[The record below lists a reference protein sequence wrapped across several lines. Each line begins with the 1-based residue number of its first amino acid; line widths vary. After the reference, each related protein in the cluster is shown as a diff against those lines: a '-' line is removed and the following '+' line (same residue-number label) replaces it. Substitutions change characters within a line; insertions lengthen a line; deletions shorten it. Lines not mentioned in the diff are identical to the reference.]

1 MNQDQSIL
9 KPLLALSAGALCIS
23 FAPVFVKMIDGTS
36 LGPTAIA
43 FWRTLFGAG
52 ILFIWALVMGK
63 KLMLPTSILIYAVI
77 AGFIFFCDLFVWHK
91 SIIYSGAG
99 IATILGNT
107 QVFWMA
113 LIGVTLFNE
122 KLKPIYFV
130 SVLMAFVGVVL
141 LVGFGSFET
150 FETSYINGIIFGLMT
165 GVFYASY
172 ITTIKKS
179 GHTGSPISFITMMA
193 WTSMFS
199 AFFLGIAMLFES
211 DPIVPDSAY
220 TWIVLFSLAF
230 VAQSAGWYF
239 ISTNL
244 PKLRASQSGMVL
256 LIQPTMAAVW
266 GWLFF
271 AEQLQILQVLGAV
284 LTLAAI
290 YFGSVRRAK

>member
-1 MNQDQSIL
+1 MNQDHSIL
-9 KPLLALSAGALCIS
+9 KPLLALAAGALCIS
-23 FAPVFVKMIDGTS
+23 FAPVFVKMIDGTT

-63 KLMLPTSILIYAVI
+63 KLMLPKSILLYALI
-77 AGFIFFCDLFVWHK
+77 GGFIFFCDLFVWHK
-91 SIIYSGAG
+91 SIIFSGAG

-113 LIGVTLFNE
+113 LIGVTLFDE

-150 FETSYINGIIFGLMT
+150 FETTYINGIIFGLMT
-165 GVFYASY
+165 GVFYAGY
-172 ITTIKKS
+172 LTTLKKS
-179 GHTGSPISFITMMA
+179 GHAGSSISFITMMA
-193 WTSMFS
+193 WVSLFS
-199 AFFLGIAMLFES
+199 AIFLGIAMLFES
-211 DPIVPDSAY
+211 DPILPDSTY
-220 TWIVLFSLAF
+220 TWVILFSLAF
-230 VAQSAGWYF
+230 VAQSAGWYI
-239 ISTNL
+239 ISANL

-256 LIQPTMAAVW
+256 LLQPTMAAVW

-271 AEQLQILQVLGAV
+271 AENLTVLQIFGAV

-290 YFGSVRRAK
+290 YFGSVKRAK